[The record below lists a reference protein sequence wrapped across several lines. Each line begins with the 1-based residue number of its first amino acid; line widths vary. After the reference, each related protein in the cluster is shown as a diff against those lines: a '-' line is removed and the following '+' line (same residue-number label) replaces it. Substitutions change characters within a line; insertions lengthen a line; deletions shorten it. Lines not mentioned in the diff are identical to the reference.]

1 MDEELLQR
9 QAPQALEAE
18 QSVLGS
24 MLIDERCVPD
34 VVGMLQPDDF
44 YLRQNREIYETIY
57 TMFNFSE
64 KIDPVTVL
72 NKMKERGVYDEQR
85 SYDYIAQL
93 LKITPTAAN
102 VKQYCTIVH
111 DKSLLRALATA
122 SSEITEMVY
131 DGVGTAQEMLEVS
144 EKKIYSLRRGNTGDS
159 LQHIGKVMINVYDRL
174 EELAASGSEIPG
186 LSTGLHDLDFA
197 DVLQAVTSV
206 CAEANRS
213 FSPKPG
219 THILRRADAVVDHFR
234 DLRRRSRQRTQE
246 RLVMHDRAILLDI
259 GGGRRDLQKLCDVI
273 IASLLVIHAALFHFI
288 EYGNGVD
295 LFREV
300 EHRAYTVDLTVLPEI
315 KMVRLQHTDHV
326 RHAALVDQ
334 HQARARTAPPP
345 VPAGPAAE
353 AAPRPD
359 KMFTSFREM
368 MVRRT

>member
-9 QAPQALEAE
+9 QVPQALEAE

-122 SSEITEMVY
+122 SS
-131 DGVGTAQEMLEVS
+131 
-144 EKKIYSLRRGNTGDS
+144 
-159 LQHIGKVMINVYDRL
+159 
-174 EELAASGSEIPG
+174 
-186 LSTGLHDLDFA
+186 
-197 DVLQAVTSV
+197 
-206 CAEANRS
+206 
-213 FSPKPG
+213 
-219 THILRRADAVVDHFR
+219 
-234 DLRRRSRQRTQE
+234 RRRRYSKSRKKRSTRSVAE
-246 RLVMHDRAILLDI
+246 TLATACSI
-259 GGGRRDLQKLCDVI
+259 
-273 IASLLVIHAALFHFI
+273 S
-288 EYGNGVD
+288 
-295 LFREV
+295 
-300 EHRAYTVDLTVLPEI
+300 
-315 KMVRLQHTDHV
+315 
-326 RHAALVDQ
+326 
-334 HQARARTAPPP
+334 AR
-345 VPAGPAAE
+345 
-353 AAPRPD
+353 
-359 KMFTSFREM
+359 S
-368 MVRRT
+368 

>member
-9 QAPQALEAE
+9 QVPQALEAE

-144 EKKIYSLRRGNTGDS
+144 EKRSTRSVAET
-159 LQHIGKVMINVYDRL
+159 
-174 EELAASGSEIPG
+174 LATACSISE
-186 LSTGLHDLDFA
+186 
-197 DVLQAVTSV
+197 
-206 CAEANRS
+206 RS
-213 FSPKPG
+213 
-219 THILRRADAVVDHFR
+219 
-234 DLRRRSRQRTQE
+234 
-246 RLVMHDRAILLDI
+246 
-259 GGGRRDLQKLCDVI
+259 
-273 IASLLVIHAALFHFI
+273 
-288 EYGNGVD
+288 
-295 LFREV
+295 
-300 EHRAYTVDLTVLPEI
+300 
-315 KMVRLQHTDHV
+315 
-326 RHAALVDQ
+326 
-334 HQARARTAPPP
+334 
-345 VPAGPAAE
+345 
-353 AAPRPD
+353 
-359 KMFTSFREM
+359 
-368 MVRRT
+368 